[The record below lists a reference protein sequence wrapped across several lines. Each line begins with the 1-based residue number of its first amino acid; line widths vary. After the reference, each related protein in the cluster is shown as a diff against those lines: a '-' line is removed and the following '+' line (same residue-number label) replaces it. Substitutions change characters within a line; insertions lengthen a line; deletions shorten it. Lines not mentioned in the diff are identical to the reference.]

1 MSDARKLA
9 ELGMSPVLAKELMAI
24 ILDNIAGSGDFAT
37 AVEAAI
43 TNESDVQDAVT
54 AAVAAKTEIAALT
67 SGSNAAAIVAALQA

>member
-37 AVEAAI
+37 AVS
-43 TNESDVQDAVT
+43 N
-54 AAVAAKTEIAALT
+54 AVAAKAEIAALDAQ
-67 SGSNAAAIVAALQA
+67 SSAAAIVAALQA